1 MIFKVF
7 LNNSNRFFLLNIF
20 FAPCTGLTLFRSGL
34 RGSNVKRKPICASC
48 AATPV
53 TAAAT
58 QTMNEYLTMTMAVAF
73 IPSLMAASSS
83 ALKSCDR
90 KMKSSF
96 KSRISMGVRTPM
108 IVKSTS
114 SKAVEVMSLLLLT

>member
-7 LNNSNRFFLLNIF
+7 LNNSNKFFILKIF
-20 FAPCTGLTLFRSGL
+20 FAPCAGLILFKSGL
-34 RGSNVKRKPICASC
+34 SGSNVKRKPICASC

-58 QTMNEYLTMTMAVAF
+58 QTMNEYLTMMMTVSF
-73 IPSLMAASSS
+73 SPSLMAASLS
-83 ALKSCDR
+83 ARKSCDR

-96 KSRISMGVRTPM
+96 KSRISMGVNAPM
-108 IVKSTS
+108 IDKSTS